1 MVIGETLASIAI
13 DPKCQT
19 GLSRKHSQRPEASQ
33 RGLPMKLV
41 ILAVGKGRNSPE
53 HDLATSYIRRLPEG
67 GDIQEIDSKLPAGTK
82 RQQNESKL
90 LLRLV
95 PDNAILVCLDPRGK
109 DISSE
114 HLASRIGSWRDEGH
128 QAIYFA
134 IGGADGHDAGV
145 HQRADLLISFGSA
158 IWPHML
164 FRAMLA
170 EQLYRT
176 SAILSGHPYHRGN

>member
-1 MVIGETLASIAI
+1 
-13 DPKCQT
+13 
-19 GLSRKHSQRPEASQ
+19 
-33 RGLPMKLV
+33 MKLV

-53 HDLATSYIRRLPEG
+53 HDLATSYIKRLPEG
-67 GDIQEIDSKLPAGTK
+67 GEIREIDSKLPAGPK
-82 RQQNESKL
+82 RQQDETRL

-114 HLASRIGSWRDEGH
+114 LLANKIGSWRDEGQ
-128 QAIYFA
+128 QAVYFA
-134 IGGADGHDAGV
+134 IGGADGHDRDI
-145 HQRADLLISFGSA
+145 HQRADLLMSFGSA

-170 EQLYRT
+170 EQLYRA
-176 SAILSGHPYHRGN
+176 SAILSGHPYHRSN

>member
-1 MVIGETLASIAI
+1 
-13 DPKCQT
+13 
-19 GLSRKHSQRPEASQ
+19 
-33 RGLPMKLV
+33 MKLV

-53 HDLATSYIRRLPEG
+53 HDLATSYIKRLPEG
-67 GDIQEIDSKLPAGTK
+67 GEIREIDSKLPAGPK
-82 RQQNESKL
+82 RQQDETRL

-114 HLASRIGSWRDEGH
+114 LLASKIGSWRDEGQ
-128 QAIYFA
+128 QAVYFA
-134 IGGADGHDAGV
+134 IGGADGHDRDI
-145 HQRADLLISFGSA
+145 HQRADLLMSFGSA

-170 EQLYRT
+170 EQLYRA

>member
-1 MVIGETLASIAI
+1 
-13 DPKCQT
+13 
-19 GLSRKHSQRPEASQ
+19 
-33 RGLPMKLV
+33 MKLV

-53 HDLATSYIRRLPEG
+53 HDLATSYIKRLPEG
-67 GDIQEIDSKLPAGTK
+67 GEIREIDSKLPAGPK
-82 RQQNESKL
+82 RQQDETRL

-114 HLASRIGSWRDEGH
+114 LLASKIGSWRDEGQ
-128 QAIYFA
+128 QAVYFV
-134 IGGADGHDAGV
+134 IGGADGHDRDI
-145 HQRADLLISFGSA
+145 HQRADLLMSFGSA

-170 EQLYRT
+170 EQLYRA

>member
-1 MVIGETLASIAI
+1 
-13 DPKCQT
+13 
-19 GLSRKHSQRPEASQ
+19 
-33 RGLPMKLV
+33 MKLV

-53 HDLATSYIRRLPEG
+53 HDLATSYIKRLPEG
-67 GDIQEIDSKLPAGTK
+67 GEIREIESKIPAGPK
-82 RQQNESKL
+82 RQQDETRL

-95 PDNAILVCLDPRGK
+95 PDNATLVCLDPRGK

-114 HLASRIGSWRDEGH
+114 LLASNISSWRDEGQ
-128 QAIYFA
+128 QAVYFA
-134 IGGADGHDAGV
+134 IGGADGHDRDI
-145 HQRADLLISFGSA
+145 HQRADLLMSFGSA

-170 EQLYRT
+170 EQLYRA

>member
-1 MVIGETLASIAI
+1 
-13 DPKCQT
+13 
-19 GLSRKHSQRPEASQ
+19 
-33 RGLPMKLV
+33 MKLV

-53 HDLATSYIRRLPEG
+53 HDLATSYIKRLPEG
-67 GDIQEIDSKLPAGTK
+67 GEIREIDSKLPAGPK
-82 RQQNESKL
+82 RQQDGTRL

-114 HLASRIGSWRDEGH
+114 LLASKIGSWRDEGQ
-128 QAIYFA
+128 QAVYFA
-134 IGGADGHDAGV
+134 IGGADGHDRDI
-145 HQRADLLISFGSA
+145 HQRADLLMSFGSA

-170 EQLYRT
+170 EQLYRA

>member
-1 MVIGETLASIAI
+1 
-13 DPKCQT
+13 
-19 GLSRKHSQRPEASQ
+19 
-33 RGLPMKLV
+33 MKLV

-53 HDLATSYIRRLPEG
+53 HDLATSYIKRLPEG
-67 GDIQEIDSKLPAGTK
+67 GEIREIDSKLPAGAK
-82 RQQNESKL
+82 RQQDETRL

-114 HLASRIGSWRDEGH
+114 LLASKIGSWRDEGQ
-128 QAIYFA
+128 QAVYFA
-134 IGGADGHDAGV
+134 IGGADGHDRDI
-145 HQRADLLISFGSA
+145 HQRADLLMSFGSA

-170 EQLYRT
+170 EQLYRA

>member
-1 MVIGETLASIAI
+1 
-13 DPKCQT
+13 
-19 GLSRKHSQRPEASQ
+19 
-33 RGLPMKLV
+33 MKLV

-53 HDLATSYIRRLPEG
+53 HELATSYIKRLPEG
-67 GDIQEIDSKLPAGTK
+67 GEIQEIDSKLSAGPK
-82 RQQNESKL
+82 RQQDETRL

-114 HLASRIGSWRDEGH
+114 LLASKIGSWRDEGQ
-128 QAIYFA
+128 QAVYFA
-134 IGGADGHDAGV
+134 IGGADGHDRDI
-145 HQRADLLISFGSA
+145 HQRADLLMSFGSA

-170 EQLYRT
+170 EQLYRA

>member
-1 MVIGETLASIAI
+1 
-13 DPKCQT
+13 
-19 GLSRKHSQRPEASQ
+19 
-33 RGLPMKLV
+33 MKLV

-53 HDLATSYIRRLPEG
+53 HDLATSYIKRLPEG
-67 GDIQEIDSKLPAGTK
+67 GEIREIDSKLPAGPK
-82 RQQNESKL
+82 RQQDETRL

-114 HLASRIGSWRDEGH
+114 LLASKIGIWRDEGQ
-128 QAIYFA
+128 QAVYFA
-134 IGGADGHDAGV
+134 IGGADGHDHDI
-145 HQRADLLISFGSA
+145 HQRADLLMSFGSA

-170 EQLYRT
+170 EQLYRA
-176 SAILSGHPYHRGN
+176 SAILSGHPYHRGT

>member
-1 MVIGETLASIAI
+1 
-13 DPKCQT
+13 
-19 GLSRKHSQRPEASQ
+19 
-33 RGLPMKLV
+33 MKLV

-53 HDLATSYIRRLPEG
+53 HDLATSYIKRLPEG
-67 GDIQEIDSKLPAGTK
+67 GEIREIDSKLLAGPK
-82 RQQNESKL
+82 RQQDETRL

-114 HLASRIGSWRDEGH
+114 LLASKIGSWRDEGQ
-128 QAIYFA
+128 QAVYFA
-134 IGGADGHDAGV
+134 IGGADGHDRDI
-145 HQRADLLISFGSA
+145 HQRADLLMSFGSA

-170 EQLYRT
+170 EQLYRA

>member
-1 MVIGETLASIAI
+1 
-13 DPKCQT
+13 
-19 GLSRKHSQRPEASQ
+19 
-33 RGLPMKLV
+33 MKLV

-53 HDLATSYIRRLPEG
+53 HDLATSYIKRLPEG
-67 GDIQEIDSKLPAGTK
+67 GEIREIDSKLPAGPK
-82 RQQNESKL
+82 RQQDETRL

-95 PDNAILVCLDPRGK
+95 PDNAILACLDPRGK

-114 HLASRIGSWRDEGH
+114 LLASKIGSWRDEGQ
-128 QAIYFA
+128 QAVYFA
-134 IGGADGHDAGV
+134 IGGADGHDRDI
-145 HQRADLLISFGSA
+145 HQRADLLMSFGSA

-170 EQLYRT
+170 EQLYRA

>member
-1 MVIGETLASIAI
+1 
-13 DPKCQT
+13 
-19 GLSRKHSQRPEASQ
+19 
-33 RGLPMKLV
+33 MKLV

-53 HDLATSYIRRLPEG
+53 HDLATSYIKRLPEG
-67 GDIQEIDSKLPAGTK
+67 GEIREIDSKLPAGPK
-82 RQQNESKL
+82 RQQDETRL
-90 LLRLV
+90 LLQLV

-114 HLASRIGSWRDEGH
+114 LLASKIGSWRDEGQ
-128 QAIYFA
+128 QAVYFA
-134 IGGADGHDAGV
+134 IGGADGHDRDI
-145 HQRADLLISFGSA
+145 HQRADLLMSFGSA

-170 EQLYRT
+170 EQLYRA

>member
-1 MVIGETLASIAI
+1 
-13 DPKCQT
+13 
-19 GLSRKHSQRPEASQ
+19 
-33 RGLPMKLV
+33 MKLV

-53 HDLATSYIRRLPEG
+53 HDLATSYIKRLPEG
-67 GDIQEIDSKLPAGTK
+67 GEIREIDSKLPAGPK
-82 RQQNESKL
+82 RQQDETRL

-114 HLASRIGSWRDEGH
+114 LLASKIGSWRDEGQ
-128 QAIYFA
+128 QAVYFA
-134 IGGADGHDAGV
+134 IGGADGHDRDI
-145 HQRADLLISFGSA
+145 HQRADLLMSFGSA

-164 FRAMLA
+164 LRAMLA
-170 EQLYRT
+170 EQLYRA

>member
-1 MVIGETLASIAI
+1 
-13 DPKCQT
+13 
-19 GLSRKHSQRPEASQ
+19 
-33 RGLPMKLV
+33 MKLV

-53 HDLATSYIRRLPEG
+53 HDLATSYIKRLPEG
-67 GDIQEIDSKLPAGTK
+67 GEIREIDSKLPAGPK
-82 RQQNESKL
+82 RQEDETRL
-90 LLRLV
+90 LLRLG

-114 HLASRIGSWRDEGH
+114 LLASKIGSWRDEGQ
-128 QAIYFA
+128 QAVYFA
-134 IGGADGHDAGV
+134 IGGADGHDRDI
-145 HQRADLLISFGSA
+145 HQRADLLMSFGSA

-170 EQLYRT
+170 EQLYRA

>member
-1 MVIGETLASIAI
+1 
-13 DPKCQT
+13 
-19 GLSRKHSQRPEASQ
+19 
-33 RGLPMKLV
+33 MKLV

-53 HDLATSYIRRLPEG
+53 HDLATSYIKRLPEG
-67 GDIQEIDSKLPAGTK
+67 GEIREIDSKLAAGPK
-82 RQQNESKL
+82 RQQDETRL

-114 HLASRIGSWRDEGH
+114 LLASKIGSWRDEGQ
-128 QAIYFA
+128 QAVYFA
-134 IGGADGHDAGV
+134 IGGADGHDRDI
-145 HQRADLLISFGSA
+145 HQRADLLMSFGSA

-170 EQLYRT
+170 EQLYRA

>member
-1 MVIGETLASIAI
+1 
-13 DPKCQT
+13 
-19 GLSRKHSQRPEASQ
+19 
-33 RGLPMKLV
+33 MKLV

-53 HDLATSYIRRLPEG
+53 HDLATSYIKRLPEG
-67 GDIQEIDSKLPAGTK
+67 GEIREIDSKLPAGPK
-82 RQQNESKL
+82 RRQDETRL

-95 PDNAILVCLDPRGK
+95 PDNAILVCFDPRGK

-114 HLASRIGSWRDEGH
+114 LLASKIGSWRDEGQ
-128 QAIYFA
+128 QAVYFA
-134 IGGADGHDAGV
+134 IGGADGHDRDI
-145 HQRADLLISFGSA
+145 HQRADLLMSFGSA

-170 EQLYRT
+170 EQLYRA

>member
-1 MVIGETLASIAI
+1 
-13 DPKCQT
+13 
-19 GLSRKHSQRPEASQ
+19 
-33 RGLPMKLV
+33 MKLV

-53 HDLATSYIRRLPEG
+53 HDLATSYIKRLPESG
-67 GDIQEIDSKLPAGTK
+67 EIREVDSKLPAGPK
-82 RQQNESKL
+82 RQQDETRL

-114 HLASRIGSWRDEGH
+114 LLASKIGSWRDEGQ
-128 QAIYFA
+128 QAVYFA
-134 IGGADGHDAGV
+134 IGGADGHDRDI
-145 HQRADLLISFGSA
+145 HQRADLLMSFGSA

-170 EQLYRT
+170 EQLYRA

>member
-1 MVIGETLASIAI
+1 
-13 DPKCQT
+13 
-19 GLSRKHSQRPEASQ
+19 
-33 RGLPMKLV
+33 MKLV

-53 HDLATSYIRRLPEG
+53 HDLATSYIKRLPEG
-67 GDIQEIDSKLPAGTK
+67 GEIREIDSKLPAGPK
-82 RQQNESKL
+82 RQQDETRL

-114 HLASRIGSWRDEGH
+114 LLASKIGSWRDEGQ
-128 QAIYFA
+128 QAVYFA
-134 IGGADGHDAGV
+134 IGGADGHDRDI
-145 HQRADLLISFGSA
+145 HQRADLLMSFGSA

-170 EQLYRT
+170 EQLYRAC
-176 SAILSGHPYHRGN
+176 AILSGHPYHRGN

>member
-1 MVIGETLASIAI
+1 
-13 DPKCQT
+13 
-19 GLSRKHSQRPEASQ
+19 
-33 RGLPMKLV
+33 MKLV

-53 HDLATSYIRRLPEG
+53 HDLATSYIKRLPEG
-67 GDIQEIDSKLPAGTK
+67 GEIREIDSKLPAGPK
-82 RQQNESKL
+82 RQQDETRL

-114 HLASRIGSWRDEGH
+114 LLARKIGNWRDEGQ
-128 QAIYFA
+128 QAVYFA
-134 IGGADGHDAGV
+134 IGGADGHDCDI
-145 HQRADLLISFGSA
+145 HQRADLLMSFGSA
-158 IWPHML
+158 IWPYML

-170 EQLYRT
+170 EQLYRA

>member
-1 MVIGETLASIAI
+1 
-13 DPKCQT
+13 
-19 GLSRKHSQRPEASQ
+19 
-33 RGLPMKLV
+33 MKLV

-53 HDLATSYIRRLPEG
+53 HDLATSYIKRLPEG
-67 GDIQEIDSKLPAGTK
+67 GEIREIDSKISAGPK
-82 RQQNESKL
+82 RQQDETRL

-114 HLASRIGSWRDEGH
+114 LLASNISSWRDEGQ
-128 QAIYFA
+128 QAVYFA
-134 IGGADGHDAGV
+134 IGGADGHDRDI
-145 HQRADLLISFGSA
+145 HQRADLLMSFGSA

-170 EQLYRT
+170 EQLYRA

>member
-1 MVIGETLASIAI
+1 
-13 DPKCQT
+13 
-19 GLSRKHSQRPEASQ
+19 
-33 RGLPMKLV
+33 MKLV

-53 HDLATSYIRRLPEG
+53 HDLATSYIKRLPEG
-67 GDIQEIDSKLPAGTK
+67 GEIREIDSKLPAGPK
-82 RQQNESKL
+82 RQQDETRL

-95 PDNAILVCLDPRGK
+95 PYNAILVCLDPRGK

-114 HLASRIGSWRDEGH
+114 LLASKIGSWRDEGQ
-128 QAIYFA
+128 QAVYFA
-134 IGGADGHDAGV
+134 IGGADGHDRDI
-145 HQRADLLISFGSA
+145 HQRADLLMSFGSA

-170 EQLYRT
+170 EQLYRA

>member
-1 MVIGETLASIAI
+1 
-13 DPKCQT
+13 
-19 GLSRKHSQRPEASQ
+19 
-33 RGLPMKLV
+33 MKLV

-53 HDLATSYIRRLPEG
+53 HDLATSYIKRLPEG
-67 GDIQEIDSKLPAGTK
+67 GEIWEIDSKLPAGPR
-82 RQQNESKL
+82 RQQDETRL

-114 HLASRIGSWRDEGH
+114 LLASKIGSWRDEGQ
-128 QAIYFA
+128 QAVYFA
-134 IGGADGHDAGV
+134 IGGADGHDRDI
-145 HQRADLLISFGSA
+145 HQRADLMMSFGSA

-170 EQLYRT
+170 EQLYRA

>member
-1 MVIGETLASIAI
+1 
-13 DPKCQT
+13 
-19 GLSRKHSQRPEASQ
+19 
-33 RGLPMKLV
+33 MKLV

-53 HDLATSYIRRLPEG
+53 HDLATSYIKRLPEG
-67 GDIQEIDSKLPAGTK
+67 GEIREIDSKIPAGPK
-82 RQQNESKL
+82 RQQDETRL

-114 HLASRIGSWRDEGH
+114 LLASKIGSWRDEG
-128 QAIYFA
+128 QQTVYFA
-134 IGGADGHDAGV
+134 IGGADGHDRDI
-145 HQRADLLISFGSA
+145 HQRADLLMSFGSA

-170 EQLYRT
+170 EQLYRAC
-176 SAILSGHPYHRGN
+176 AILSGHPYHRGN

>member
-1 MVIGETLASIAI
+1 
-13 DPKCQT
+13 
-19 GLSRKHSQRPEASQ
+19 
-33 RGLPMKLV
+33 MKLV

-53 HDLATSYIRRLPEG
+53 HDLATSYIKRLPEG
-67 GDIQEIDSKLPAGTK
+67 GEIREIDSKLPAGPK
-82 RQQNESKL
+82 RQQDETRL

-95 PDNAILVCLDPRGK
+95 TDNAILVCLDPRGK

-114 HLASRIGSWRDEGH
+114 LLASKIGSWRDEGQ
-128 QAIYFA
+128 QAVYFA
-134 IGGADGHDAGV
+134 IGGADGHDRDI
-145 HQRADLLISFGSA
+145 HQRADLLMSFGSA

-170 EQLYRT
+170 EQLYRA